1 MTTTKNNEHKKLNF
15 SSERE
20 QSQACLNSAEHEKNQ
35 GRKVLNV
42 PNKREQNQTC
52 LDPAER
58 EGLRLKGNVPNLRFP
73 EFQGEWKESTIG
85 EMFDLYSG
93 NTPSRL
99 NKEHFNGAIN
109 WISSGELK
117 EHYIA
122 DTKEKISDEAAKTL
136 KMLPIGTFVIAIYGL
151 EADGVRGTGSITK
164 TEATISQACMAFTSK
179 GKVQNEFLYS
189 WYKKHGNVIGIRY
202 AQGTKQQNLSYDIIE
217 KFKIAY
223 PTFQEQEKLNKFI
236 ALLDERIATQ
246 NKIIEELKKLKSAII
261 EIEYT
266 PNTKTTS
273 HIGNVIEQ
281 ISKRNKNNAI
291 QNVLSVSNR
300 QGFIKQSDQFENRN
314 VASEDTSNYK
324 IVEKNDFAFNP
335 ARINV
340 GSIARLTTF
349 EKGIIS
355 PMYICFRTQE
365 NVAPEY
371 IDFFFESKHFYCEI
385 QKRLEGSVRQCLSFE
400 GLCNIPFSLP
410 SLEMQQRIGKRL
422 FTLGQKIKTETDL
435 LELLNKQKQYLLRQM
450 FI

>member
-1 MTTTKNNEHKKLNF
+1 MTTTKNNEHNKLNF

-42 PNKREQNQTC
+42 PN
-52 LDPAER
+52 
-58 EGLRLKGNVPNLRFP
+58 LRFK
-73 EFQGEWKESTIG
+73 EFQGEWEKTKFGDIATG
-85 EMFDLYSG
+85 FDYG
-93 NTPSRL
+93 MNAAAKNYDGV
-99 NKEHFNGAIN
+99 NK
-109 WISSGELK
+109 
-117 EHYIA
+117 YIRIT
-122 DTKEKISDEAAKTL
+122 DIDEASSTYTDKDIVS
-136 KMLPIGTFVIAIYGL
+136 P
-151 EADGVRGTGSITK
+151 DGVLTDNYLVNNRDILLARTGAST
-164 TEATISQACMAFTSK
+164 
-179 GKVQNEFLYS
+179 GKSYL
-189 WYKKHGNVIGIRY
+189 YKKSDGKLYYAGFLIRANVTTHDPYFVFSQLHTHRYWRWVSIMSARSGQPGINSQEY
-202 AQGTKQQNLSYDIIE
+202 SSFPIYTTSIE
-217 KFKIAY
+217 EESKIA
-223 PTFQEQEKLNKFI
+223 KLLS
-236 ALLDERIATQ
+236 LLDERIATQ
-246 NKIIEELKKLKSAII
+246 NKIIEDLKKLKSAII

-349 EKGIIS
+349 EKGIVS

-422 FTLGQKIKTETDL
+422 FILGQKIKTETDL

>member
-1 MTTTKNNEHKKLNF
+1 MFSVTNDRGFVPQSEQFEGRDMVGEDIKAYKIIHTNDFAYNPARINVGSIAMYTGEKPCMISSLYVCFKTTKEVNNEWLMQLLKTPKMNYYY
-15 SSERE
+15 
-20 QSQACLNSAEHEKNQ
+20 NIN
-35 GRKVLNV
+35 G
-42 PNKREQNQTC
+42 
-52 LDPAER
+52 
-58 EGLRLKGNVPNLRFP
+58 EG
-73 EFQGEWKESTIG
+73 
-85 EMFDLYSG
+85 
-93 NTPSRL
+93 
-99 NKEHFNGAIN
+99 
-109 WISSGELK
+109 
-117 EHYIA
+117 
-122 DTKEKISDEAAKTL
+122 
-136 KMLPIGTFVIAIYGL
+136 
-151 EADGVRGTGSITK
+151 GVRVYLFYPNFARIRMSIPK
-164 TEATISQACMAFTSK
+164 
-179 GKVQNEFLYS
+179 
-189 WYKKHGNVIGIRY
+189 
-202 AQGTKQQNLSYDIIE
+202 IE
-217 KFKIAY
+217 EQKKIA
-223 PTFQEQEKLNKFI
+223 KLLNLI
-236 ALLDERIATQ
+236 DERIATQ
-246 NKIIEELKKLKSAII
+246 NKIIEDLKKLKSAII

-273 HIGNVIEQ
+273 HIGDVIEQ

-291 QNVLSVSNR
+291 KNVLSVSNR

-314 VASEDTSNYK
+314 IASEDTSNYK
-324 IVEKNDFAFNP
+324 IVEQNNFAFNP

-349 EKGIIS
+349 EKGIVS

-435 LELLNKQKQYLLRQM
+435 LELLNKQKLYLLRQM

>member
-1 MTTTKNNEHKKLNF
+1 MFSVTNDRGFVPQSEQFEGRDMVGEDIKAYKIIHTNDFAYNPARINVGSIAMYTGEKPCMISSLYVCFKTTKEVNNEWLMQLLKTPKMNYYY
-15 SSERE
+15 
-20 QSQACLNSAEHEKNQ
+20 
-35 GRKVLNV
+35 NV
-42 PNKREQNQTC
+42 NG
-52 LDPAER
+52 
-58 EGLRLKGNVPNLRFP
+58 EG
-73 EFQGEWKESTIG
+73 
-85 EMFDLYSG
+85 
-93 NTPSRL
+93 
-99 NKEHFNGAIN
+99 
-109 WISSGELK
+109 
-117 EHYIA
+117 
-122 DTKEKISDEAAKTL
+122 
-136 KMLPIGTFVIAIYGL
+136 
-151 EADGVRGTGSITK
+151 GVRVYLFYPNFARIRMSIPK
-164 TEATISQACMAFTSK
+164 
-179 GKVQNEFLYS
+179 
-189 WYKKHGNVIGIRY
+189 
-202 AQGTKQQNLSYDIIE
+202 IE
-217 KFKIAY
+217 EQKKIA
-223 PTFQEQEKLNKFI
+223 KLLNLI
-236 ALLDERIATQ
+236 DERIATQ
-246 NKIIEELKKLKSAII
+246 NKIIEDLKKLKSAII

-273 HIGNVIEQ
+273 HIGDVIEQ

-291 QNVLSVSNR
+291 KNVLSVSNR

-349 EKGIIS
+349 EKGIVS

-435 LELLNKQKQYLLRQM
+435 LELLNKQKLYLLHQM